1 MNSRGR
7 VLVVDDEKD
16 LVGLLR
22 YHLERDGFEVRAA
35 ATGEEGLNAALDDP
49 PAVVVLDRS
58 LPSLDG
64 LEVCRRLR
72 QDPRTARVPIVLLTA
87 RAAEFER
94 VAGLEAGADDYM
106 SKPFSPRELVARIK
120 AVLRRVA
127 LRPAPL
133 ETLEVGPLLI
143 DVGRHVVTV
152 RGTPVRLTAGEFR
165 ILRFLAL
172 RQGRV
177 VSRSEIIDGALDGH
191 VDGLSR
197 TVDVHLAAIRRKLGR
212 GAGLIHTVRGVG
224 YRLAEPALAARERS
238 G

>member
-1 MNSRGR
+1 MGKGLI
-7 VLVVDDEKD
+7 LVVDDEKD
-16 LVGLLR
+16 LVALVR
-22 YHLERDGFEVRAA
+22 HHLEREGFEVEAA
-35 ATGEEGLNAALDDP
+35 GTGEAGLKAAFERRP
-49 PAVVVLDRS
+49 SAVVLDRS

-72 QDPRTARVPIVLLTA
+72 QDVRTARVPIVLLTA

-120 AVLRRVA
+120 AVLRRVE

-133 ETLEVGPLLI
+133 ESLQVGGLAI
-143 DVGRHVVTV
+143 DVGRHLVTYE
-152 RGTPVRLTAGEFR
+152 GKPVRLTAGEFR
-165 ILRFLAL
+165 ILRYLAV

-177 VSRSEIIDGALDGH
+177 VARTEIIDGALDGH

-212 GAGLIHTVRGVG
+212 GGPLIQTVRGVG
-224 YRLAEPALAARERS
+224 YRLAEPAESLVGRER
-238 G
+238 

>member
-1 MNSRGR
+1 M
-7 VLVVDDEKD
+7 VDDEKD
-16 LVGLLR
+16 LVGLVR
-22 YHLERDGFEVRAA
+22 YHLERDGFEVQDA
-35 ATGEEGLNAALDDP
+35 ATGEGGLKAAFDAP

-58 LPSLDG
+58 LPTLDG

-72 QDPRTARVPIVLLTA
+72 QDSRTARVPIVLLTA
-87 RAAEFER
+87 RAAELER

-120 AVLRRVA
+120 AVLRRVS

-133 ETLEVGPLLI
+133 ETLQVGDLLI
-143 DVGRHVVTV
+143 DVGRHQVTFQE
-152 RGTPVRLTAGEFR
+152 RPVRLTAGEFR
-165 ILRFLAL
+165 ILRLLAV

-212 GAGLIHTVRGVG
+212 GGVMIQTVRGVG
-224 YRLAEPALAARERS
+224 YRRSERADVMPVRGRS